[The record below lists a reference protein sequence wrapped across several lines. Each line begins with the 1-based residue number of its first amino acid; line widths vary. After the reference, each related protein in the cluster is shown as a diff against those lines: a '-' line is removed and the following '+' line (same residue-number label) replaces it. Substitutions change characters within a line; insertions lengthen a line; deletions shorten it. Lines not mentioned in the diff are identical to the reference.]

1 MAERFK
7 ALTLKVKHY
16 KCRGF
21 KSHSLRLKKKN
32 RLKYWFKKKYI
43 LDFWGDLIWFKKENN
58 FFKKL
63 FKKICFKKRWKV
75 RYLGKFFARWF
86 TGFYYS
92 KKMPKWKRRILY
104 KKNNIVILRTL
115 SVFRT
120 YYGDYSIKKFKHFIQ
135 RLKKR
140 KLDFITKCLTL
151 FESRLDILLYRLNYF
166 KNPREARNFVRNK
179 NLCINTKI
187 KKELNYQLYIND
199 IIEIKKKWKHFFYQ
213 KIFKKLKLKKIIY
226 NFPKYLECNYMLF
239 KNIFIL
245 YPKKNQIPT
254 IFKFDWKFIR
264 YLLLF

>member
-1 MAERFK
+1 M
-7 ALTLKVKHY
+7 
-16 KCRGF
+16 
-21 KSHSLRLKKKN
+21 
-32 RLKYWFKKKYI
+32 
-43 LDFWGDLIWFKKENN
+43 
-58 FFKKL
+58 
-63 FKKICFKKRWKV
+63 
-75 RYLGKFFARWF
+75 GKFFAKWF
-86 TGFYYS
+86 KGFYYS
-92 KKMPKWKRRILY
+92 KKMPKFKRKILY
-104 KKNNIVILRTL
+104 NKDNILILRTL

-120 YYGDYSIKKFKHFIQ
+120 YYGDYSIKKFKYFIQ

-140 KLDFITKCLTL
+140 KLDFISKCLTL

-179 NLCINTKI
+179 NVIINNNI

-226 NFPKYLECNYMLF
+226 NFPKYLESSYMLF
-239 KNIFIL
+239 KSIFIL
-245 YPKKNQIPT
+245 YPKKKEIPS